1 MVGVSEGVK
10 EDLVSMFPPLRGKV
24 HTIYNGVPLDDVRE
38 QSVSPPAPATA
49 PAARDEPYQ
58 VVAVGRLEAVKD
70 YATLIDAAA
79 LLDDPRIAFT
89 IVGEGSEHAAR
100 SAASMRGRPAP
111 RCAWR
116 SYRQPLPHHRPPAPS
131 P

>member
-1 MVGVSEGVK
+1 MK
-10 EDLVSMFPPLRGKV
+10 EDLVSMFPPLRARFA
-24 HTIYNGVPLDDVRE
+24 TIYNGVPLDDVRE

-89 IVGEGSEHAAR
+89 IVGRLGARGPAA
-100 SAASMRGRPAP
+100 PH
-111 RCAWR
+111 RCAAVPHHGAPGG